1 MADNISI
8 TDREAHIL
16 SKYLVGKG
24 CSSDMAYR
32 YAGAVNKLNASL
44 SAEEQ
49 VRWDKMMSNSFYL
62 KMVDSGLA
70 ITNPQ
75 SALRK
80 RIFIMLA
87 ILEASPDFTESFLP
101 QKRSVFYLVPL
112 GFRAGLSALYLVF
125 GTLFVKALKIN

>member
-1 MADNISI
+1 MADNITI
-8 TDREAHIL
+8 ADREAQIL
-16 SKYLVGKG
+16 SRYLVGRE
-24 CSSDMAYR
+24 CSTEMANR
-32 YAGAVNKLNASL
+32 YAEAVIKL
-44 SAEEQ
+44 SAGHSASEQ
-49 VRWDKMMSNSFYL
+49 TTWQSMLTNSYYL

-70 ITNPQ
+70 ISNPQ

-101 QKRSVFYLVPL
+101 QERSVFYLVPL

>member
-1 MADNISI
+1 MADKI
-8 TDREAHIL
+8 TIADREAQIL
-16 SKYLVGKG
+16 SKYLVGKE
-24 CSSDMAYR
+24 CSVEMAER
-32 YAGAVNKLNASL
+32 YADAVNKLNAWL
-44 SAEEQ
+44 STSEQ
-49 VRWDKMMSNSFYL
+49 SIWDKMLANSIYL

-87 ILEASPDFTESFLP
+87 ILEASRDFAESFLP
-101 QKRSVFYLVPL
+101 QKRSIFYLIPL

-125 GTLFVKALKIN
+125 GTLFVKVSKIN